1 MNRNH
6 LKIIACVSMLC
17 DHMGYLLF
25 PQAFWL
31 RWIGRLALPLFAFF
45 IGEGCRYTHDRK
57 KYALQITV
65 LAAVCQ
71 AAYFIEELATGG
83 RLTAS
88 SGCWYFN
95 ILFTFALACLACF
108 LWLDGA
114 AFLLQGETKKAARK
128 FAWLALYLAGLAAFT
143 WFAWRQRKY
152 AGWSLYVDYGLCGVL
167 LPFSTVLFDKK
178 AYKLVSF
185 SAALLLY
192 CGVFCAELP
201 YVWFSLLSIPL
212 LACYNGQ
219 GGSKKLKYL
228 FYIFYPAHLA
238 VLYLLAQ
245 VIRR

>member
-25 PQAFWL
+25 PQAVWL
-31 RWIGRLALPLFAFF
+31 RYIGRLAMPLFAFF

-57 KYALQITV
+57 KYALQITG

-71 AAYFIEELATGG
+71 AAYFVSDLLKRG

-88 SGCWYFN
+88 SGGWYFN
-95 ILFTFALACLACF
+95 ILFTFALACIACF
-108 LWLDGA
+108 LWLDGM
-114 AFLLQGETKKAARK
+114 AFARQGETHKAVGK
-128 FAWLALYLAGLAAFT
+128 FAWLAAYLAALGLFT
-143 WFAWRQRKY
+143 WFAWHQRRY

-178 AYKLVSF
+178 ATKLVSF
-185 SAALLLY
+185 AAALTVY
-192 CGVFCAELP
+192 CLVFADGMP
-201 YVWFSLLSIPL
+201 YVWFSLFCLPL
-212 LACYNGQ
+212 LLCYNGQ

-228 FYIFYPAHLA
+228 FYVFYPAHLA
-238 VLYLLAQ
+238 ILYLLSQ
-245 VIRR
+245 FLS